1 MQDVFIV
8 DGYRTP
14 IGKFLG
20 AYKDVSAKDL
30 AKVVIKGLMEKTG
43 MEKGAIDEIIA
54 SCAAQPSNAS
64 NIGRVAAL
72 ELDFPQTVSAYLVN
86 RNCGSGLQAVVNGWQ
101 SIKLGEQDVTLI
113 VGTENMSQV
122 PYIVRG
128 AREGFKL
135 NHQQLIDALWEMLE
149 DPVVHL
155 LMGQTAE
162 IVARDYGITREEQD
176 AFALNSHH
184 RASAAKEAG
193 VFKRE
198 IIPVKTMDNKQN
210 EVIIADDEGIRP
222 SLTLEKLSTLKPVF
236 EKDGTVT
243 AGNACGMN
251 DGAASLLLMSEKK
264 ASELGF
270 KPRARIV
277 SYAFVGLEPERMGLG
292 PVYAVPK
299 ALEKAQLKID
309 DIDLFELNEAFAAQ
323 ALACIKQLELDLEKV
338 NIHGGA
344 IALGHPV
351 GATGVRLLVTLM
363 NALEIKKKRYGVA
376 TLCIGGGLGGAIVIE
391 NLNNN

>member
-1 MQDVFIV
+1 MWLLWSWI
-8 DGYRTP
+8 
-14 IGKFLG
+14 FL
-20 AYKDVSAKDL
+20 
-30 AKVVIKGLMEKTG
+30 
-43 MEKGAIDEIIA
+43 
-54 SCAAQPSNAS
+54 
-64 NIGRVAAL
+64 
-72 ELDFPQTVSAYLVN
+72 QTVSAYLVN

-391 NLNNN
+391 NLNNNLIIFHRRLAR